1 MSLDVTINFK
11 ESKRANY
18 FLDHPYIYD
27 DLSEHDKACFSEEDH
42 WSANITHNL
51 VQMAQ
56 AVPVKFGTM
65 DTTLYY
71 ACWRPE
77 QIGAKTVAD
86 VLPMLIQGI
95 HYMIDHRAELV
106 KYNPENGW
114 GTYEGFIKFLLNY
127 KQACEDND
135 PECTVTTWR

>member
-1 MSLDVTINFK
+1 MTYPNATRHASPTRTTGPQTLPTTSFK
-11 ESKRANY
+11 WRRLFRA
-18 FLDHPYIYD
+18 
-27 DLSEHDKACFSEEDH
+27 
-42 WSANITHNL
+42 
-51 VQMAQ
+51 
-56 AVPVKFGTM
+56 M

-77 QIGAKTVAD
+77 EIGAKTVAD

-95 HYMIDHRAELV
+95 HYMIDHRVELV

-135 PECTVTTWR
+135 PECTITTWR